1 MYLLAVTWILSRVI
15 NNKVALFT
23 SWALTFHSHWSL
35 ATIPECLW
43 MLLNF
48 VEHNEKTLLVEL
60 FIEHNEKKNNTTI
73 AELFART
80 KKDLGRMISQIILP
94 LARIYYM

>member
-60 FIEHNEKKNNTTI
+60 FIEHNEKKTTQLLLNYLL
-73 AELFART
+73 EQRKT
-80 KKDLGRMISQIILP
+80 
-94 LARIYYM
+94 

>member
-1 MYLLAVTWILSRVI
+1 
-15 NNKVALFT
+15 
-23 SWALTFHSHWSL
+23 
-35 ATIPECLW
+35 

-60 FIEHNEKKNNTTI
+60 FIEHNGKKKKLI

-94 LARIYYM
+94 LARIY